1 MEQTAKS
8 SRKTKV
14 LTLVQEATQEL
25 LDSDSDRVSGIHA
38 GLIAEKLQMDRAN
51 VARELNS
58 LYRNGQLIKIQG
70 KPTLYLCRSVLA
82 RKYPNVFFPST
93 LAKDGHLKDYI
104 AAAPPVEA
112 PTAPVRTPLPEESLE
127 TAVGATHT
135 LKTAIQHAKAAALYP
150 THNLHILITGNLG
163 VGKGHLVQKIYT
175 YAVSQG
181 NLGENAPLITVNC
194 KEHSANSQLMLNQLF
209 GHTRAAA
216 LKSEKAQ
223 RGLIERASGGILYLS
238 EVDKLPSAAQDMLIT
253 LLEKNTYTRIGEA
266 SVTRYANTFI
276 IATSTES
283 PDSPGLAPLRQRFP
297 VRIHVPDLRSWTPRE
312 LTELLIQAF
321 RKEASSTGLSFRI
334 SRDVFS
340 VFLKA
345 PYPGNLGDLSSV
357 VRTTCALA
365 FQDMATLPHVKTMEI
380 HLRHLPFDF
389 LGSIQE
395 EPKQDA
401 RIRALFQDLDLEYF
415 IFTPTSFS
423 SNRYI
428 AAQLLALL
436 HQENEPV
443 RHPEASG
450 SEESSCVPLLIICH
464 GNGIAEAAAAY
475 INDSLGQ
482 QIATGLSYPS
492 SVPFRELQGK
502 LLDTVRAIAA
512 PTGVLLAADMEP
524 LTTLHEY
531 VMQETDIPADT
542 VTGFTL
548 SSLLTIAQLTCQE
561 RMTLQQLT
569 REALLLMNSTAASP
583 DATFLNRTAREL
595 LEPSMT
601 FLNPYKAMDVLSST
615 LNGILDELDIIPSN
629 EVTIKFIF
637 HGSHMLE
644 RLISG
649 DSLKYD
655 GLKTFVNQH
664 SHLIA
669 LLEQHMSYV
678 GEIFGVS
685 IPINELAYLAEII
698 LPYL

>member
-1 MEQTAKS
+1 M
-8 SRKTKV
+8 
-14 LTLVQEATQEL
+14 
-25 LDSDSDRVSGIHA
+25 
-38 GLIAEKLQMDRAN
+38 
-51 VARELNS
+51 
-58 LYRNGQLIKIQG
+58 
-70 KPTLYLCRSVLA
+70 
-82 RKYPNVFFPST
+82 
-93 LAKDGHLKDYI
+93 
-104 AAAPPVEA
+104 
-112 PTAPVRTPLPEESLE
+112 
-127 TAVGATHT
+127 
-135 LKTAIQHAKAAALYP
+135 
-150 THNLHILITGNLG
+150 
-163 VGKGHLVQKIYT
+163 
-175 YAVSQG
+175 
-181 NLGENAPLITVNC
+181 
-194 KEHSANSQLMLNQLF
+194 
-209 GHTRAAA
+209 
-216 LKSEKAQ
+216 
-223 RGLIERASGGILYLS
+223 
-238 EVDKLPSAAQDMLIT
+238 
-253 LLEKNTYTRIGEA
+253 
-266 SVTRYANTFI
+266 
-276 IATSTES
+276 
-283 PDSPGLAPLRQRFP
+283 
-297 VRIHVPDLRSWTPRE
+297 
-312 LTELLIQAF
+312 
-321 RKEASSTGLSFRI
+321 
-334 SRDVFS
+334 
-340 VFLKA
+340 
-345 PYPGNLGDLSSV
+345 
-357 VRTTCALA
+357 
-365 FQDMATLPHVKTMEI
+365 
-380 HLRHLPFDF
+380 
-389 LGSIQE
+389 
-395 EPKQDA
+395 
-401 RIRALFQDLDLEYF
+401 
-415 IFTPTSFS
+415 
-423 SNRYI
+423 
-428 AAQLLALL
+428 
-436 HQENEPV
+436 
-443 RHPEASG
+443 
-450 SEESSCVPLLIICH
+450 PLLIICH

-492 SVPFRELQGK
+492 SVPFRELQEK
-502 LLDTVRAIAA
+502 LLDTARAIAA

-548 SSLLTIAQLTCQE
+548 SSLLAIAQLTCQE

-569 REALLLMNSTAASP
+569 CEALLLMNSTATSP